1 MSEILKKMSE
11 TARANSLCVYSICE
25 IKDGRSETVNIVP
38 SSNCHNC
45 YSVAKVF
52 AVTAIGMLEDRGL
65 LHTDDLVYP
74 LFRDQFPK
82 NFDPRWKKVTIAHA
96 MTHTI
101 GLGIGGM
108 LDIDCQYAP
117 DYPSDDYLSIL
128 FGTPLEHEPGT
139 TFVYTDAAF
148 YLVSRVVTAV
158 CGEKL
163 DDFLAGELLVPLRFR
178 EFAFSK
184 CPKGYPIGAT
194 GLYIATEDMAKL
206 GLLYLRSG
214 ELNGRRYLSERF
226 VRKTL
231 GRFELKASCGGY
243 SKGGMNGQLLHLNP
257 STDRVIAI
265 HSHQGQPDRLM
276 KVLEDENML

>member
-1 MSEILKKMSE
+1 MSKVLERMSEI
-11 TARANSLCVYSICE
+11 ARMRNLCVYSICE
-25 IKDGRSETVNIVP
+25 IKDGRSETVHIVP

-45 YSVAKVF
+45 YSVAKAF
-52 AVTAIGMLEDRGL
+52 AVTAVGMLEDRGL

-74 LFRDQFPK
+74 LLRDHFSADC
-82 NFDPRWKKVTIAHA
+82 DPRWKKVTIAHA

-101 GLGIGGM
+101 GLDIGGM

-128 FGTPLEHEPGT
+128 FGTELAHEPGT

-148 YLVSRVVTAV
+148 YLVSRIVTAV

-163 DDFLAGELLVPLRFR
+163 DDFLASELLVPLRFR

-184 CPKGYPIGAT
+184 CPLGYPIGAT

-206 GLLYLRSG
+206 GLLYLRNG
-214 ELNGRRYLSERF
+214 EIGGRRYLSERF
-226 VRKTL
+226 VRK
-231 GRFELKASCGGY
+231 A
-243 SKGGMNGQLLHLNP
+243 
-257 STDRVIAI
+257 
-265 HSHQGQPDRLM
+265 
-276 KVLEDENML
+276 